1 MSTQLRIGDAER
13 DHAADA
19 LGEHYATGRLSK
31 EEYEERSEKVWAA
44 RFQTDLEPLFADL
57 PSPWARAAVRPV
69 RPVQPLP
76 VARGRRP
83 PLLFAPLA
91 PVLVIG
97 LVTVVILTGMP
108 WLLFGLFWLAA
119 LSGCGSRHHA
129 RQFQPRQ
136 AAVGAPTPWRT

>member
-13 DHAADA
+13 EHAASA

-31 EEYEERSEKVWAA
+31 EEYEERSERVWAA

-57 PSPWARAAVRPV
+57 PSPWSRAPVRVQPV
-69 RPVQPLP
+69 RPLP
-76 VARGRRP
+76 AGQSRRSRRP
-83 PLLFAPLA
+83 SAPIL

-97 LVTVVILTGMP
+97 LVAAAILAGMP
-108 WLLFGLFWLAA
+108 WLLFGLFWLTA
-119 LSGCGSRHHA
+119 LSGCGSRRA

-136 AAVGAPTPWRT
+136 TAVGSPARWQT